1 MTSKGTVFVVDDDEA
16 VLDSLK
22 ASLETVGFTV
32 EVYQSGL
39 DFLESNDPPRK
50 GCLLLDVRMPD
61 IDGLEMQ
68 RRLEASRDRLPII
81 IMTGHGDVTM
91 AVTAMKAGAF
101 DFIEKPFTDE
111 TLLEAIERALEHTS
125 KMQRRETSVGEI
137 EEKIRRLTARE
148 RDVFEQLVIG
158 RPNKVIAFELGISPR
173 TVEVHRSRVIEKLQ
187 ARSLSQLVRMAMAIG
202 LQLDDG

>member
-111 TLLEAIERALEHTS
+111 TLLEAIERALEHTA
-125 KMQRRETSVGEI
+125 KMQRREASVGEI
-137 EEKIRRLTARE
+137 EEKIRCLTPRE

-202 LQLDDG
+202 LQPDDG